1 MENRRSEEQLKMK
14 RKAKEDERF
23 VSSRTKQKEIS
34 RLQPISATSYVHE
47 ISTTN
52 KIYLNTV

>member
-52 KIYLNTV
+52 KIYLI